1 MSDLEFLSGHELVV
15 YSETH
20 CPDCVRLKQWMNRR
34 GVKARELLIT
44 DDAEAAERLERETG
58 KMAVPFILVDGT
70 RWVRGYHKELP
81 TRFDP
86 KLFVVEL
93 EAAIADLPK
102 H

>member
-1 MSDLEFLSGHELVV
+1 MLEFLAGHKIEVF
-15 YSETH
+15 TATW
-20 CPDCVRLKQWMNRR
+20 CPDCRRLDRFLAESRVPHSQVDIDSVAGAADELESQTGKR
-34 GVKARELLIT
+34 GVPYLRI
-44 DDAEAAERLERETG
+44 
-58 KMAVPFILVDGT
+58 DGT